1 MWQQYLWP
9 MDLQIAMERQS
20 SLFRF
25 WSGLARKCRESTEA
39 ETQGGKELS
48 RPGHKEPLLA

>member
-39 ETQGGKELS
+39 ETQRGKELS

>member
-1 MWQQYLWP
+1 MWRQYLWP
-9 MDLQIAMERQS
+9 MGLQIAMERQS
-20 SLFRF
+20 SLG
-25 WSGLARKCRESTEA
+25 SGLVWLENVESTEV